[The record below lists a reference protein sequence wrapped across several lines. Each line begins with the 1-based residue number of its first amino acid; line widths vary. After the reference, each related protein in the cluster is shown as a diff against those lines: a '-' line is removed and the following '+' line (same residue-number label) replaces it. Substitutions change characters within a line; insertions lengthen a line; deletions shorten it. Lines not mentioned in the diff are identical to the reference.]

1 MAEPTLIT
9 WLRNGWEQST
19 GEASVGRLPLP
30 VLLGVLCVALTVW
43 VAAHRDLPW
52 RLWSGDACEYAEM
65 GRRLAAGEGFTTG
78 VIYPAEFGFGFTEE
92 HPAVMRPPLWPLA
105 LAAVFAV
112 TGPSDGAAHAIT
124 GAFFLGTVALTAI
137 LGAALGGPVAG
148 AIAGLALA
156 TTPAF
161 AGLALDAVSETP
173 FAFFVT
179 LAFLLTLRRGHA
191 FAIGLTC
198 GLAYLTRYNGLLL
211 FPVLLALLWAS
222 HPRAMR
228 PLLWCSAGLALVV
241 LPWWL
246 RNLWLTGN
254 PVYSLLNLNL
264 YFSPFVTG
272 MHDSLYYVLEPDFD
286 SAIAMHPVA
295 KLQRQLPELI
305 ASWPLASLN
314 LAACIGVLLACAR
327 GHWPSVGFAALAIGT
342 TLAVAFG
349 LPQGRYFV
357 PFLPLLLAL
366 GASGW
371 TRYGGRLAAPA
382 LALLL
387 LAPALAL
394 LPRTA
399 QRPHDVAR
407 LLRMGAQR
415 PPKGSVPLPPGRS
428 FLRSHEPMPRRSLT
442 RPRAGRGT
450 ARVGDRCDRDLRIEP
465 SRRLLAHRRRGTHR
479 VRPDETLQEDRP
491 ERVRAALR
499 KTERLRPRPL
509 PATARSDPLK
519 DAAAREPEP

>member
-1 MAEPTLIT
+1 MAQPTLIAR
-9 WLRNGWEQST
+9 LRNGWEQST

-30 VLLGVLCVALTVW
+30 VLLAVVCVALAVW
-43 VAAHRDLPW
+43 VSAHRGLPW
-52 RLWSGDACEYAEM
+52 KLWSGDACEYAEM

-78 VIYPAEFGFGFTEE
+78 VIYPAELEFGFTED

-124 GAFFLGTVALTAI
+124 GAFFLGTVALTTT
-137 LGAALGGPVAG
+137 LGAAVGGPVAG

-173 FAFFVT
+173 FAFFIT
-179 LAFLLTLRRGHA
+179 LAFLLTVRRSHA

-211 FPVLLALLWAS
+211 FPVLLALLWA
-222 HPRAMR
+222 HNPRAVR
-228 PLLWCSAGLALVV
+228 PLLWCGAGLALVV

-246 RNLWLTGN
+246 RNLWLAGN
-254 PVYSLLNLNL
+254 PLYSLLNLNL

-272 MHDSLYYVLEPDFD
+272 MHDSLYYVLEPDLE

-295 KLQRQLPELI
+295 KLQRQLPELV

-314 LAACIGVLLACAR
+314 LVACIGVVVACAR

-342 TLAVAFG
+342 TVAVAFG

-357 PFLPLLLAL
+357 PFMPLLLAL

-371 TRYGGRLAAPA
+371 IRYGGGLAAPA

-387 LAPALAL
+387 LAPL
-394 LPRTA
+394 LPSYPE
-399 QRPHDVAR
+399 QKSD
-407 LLRMGAQR
+407 LRM
-415 PPKGSVPLPPGRS
+415 V
-428 FLRSHEPMPRRSLT
+428 
-442 RPRAGRGT
+442 RGFF
-450 ARVGDRCDRDLRIEP
+450 EW
-465 SRRLLAHRRRGTHR
+465 
-479 VRPDETLQEDRP
+479 
-491 ERVRAALR
+491 ERNALR
-499 KTERLRPRPL
+499 KDPSRYRREEAAFAAMSRCLGDRPLVLAQGAARIVWETGAIAIYASNHPEDFWRIVDEVPVEYAQMERFRKIDQNEFGRRFERRSDCGPGLYQRRPL
-509 PATARSDPLK
+509 PTP
-519 DAAAREPEP
+519 

>member
-9 WLRNGWEQST
+9 RLRNGWEQST

-30 VLLGVLCVALTVW
+30 VLLGVLCVALAVW
-43 VAAHRDLPW
+43 VAAHRSLPW

-78 VIYPAEFGFGFTEE
+78 VIYPAELAFGATED

-112 TGPSDGAAHAIT
+112 TGPRDGAAHALT
-124 GAFFLGTVALTAI
+124 GAFFLGTVALTAA
-137 LGAALGGPVAG
+137 LGAALGGPVVG
-148 AIAGLALA
+148 ALAGLALA

-161 AGLALDAVSETP
+161 AGLALDAVSETL
-173 FAFFVT
+173 FAFIIT
-179 LAFLLTLRRGHA
+179 LAFLLYSRRGHA

-211 FPVLLALLWAS
+211 FPVLLALLWAR

-246 RNLWLTGN
+246 RNLWVAGN

-295 KLQRQLPELI
+295 KLWRQLPELV

-314 LAACIGVLLACAR
+314 LVACIGVLLACAR
-327 GHWPSVGFAALAIGT
+327 GHGPSIGFAALAIGT

-357 PFLPLLLAL
+357 PFLPPLLAL

-371 TRYGGRLAAPA
+371 IRYSGRLAAPA

-387 LAPALAL
+387 LAPL
-394 LPRTA
+394 LPSFPE
-399 QRPHDVAR
+399 QRD
-407 LLRMGAQR
+407 
-415 PPKGSVPLPPGRS
+415 
-428 FLRSHEPMPRRSLT
+428 
-442 RPRAGRGT
+442 
-450 ARVGDRCDRDLRIEP
+450 DLKMLHGFFEW
-465 SRRLLAHRRRGTHR
+465 
-479 VRPDETLQEDRP
+479 
-491 ERVRAALR
+491 ERNALR
-499 KTERLRPRPL
+499 KDPSRYRREEAAFAAMSRCLGDRPL
-509 PATARSDPLK
+509 VLAQG
-519 DAAAREPEP
+519 AARLVWETGAIAIYASNHPEDFWRIVDEAPVEYARMERWRKIDQNEFGRHFERRSECGPGLYERRPIPTP